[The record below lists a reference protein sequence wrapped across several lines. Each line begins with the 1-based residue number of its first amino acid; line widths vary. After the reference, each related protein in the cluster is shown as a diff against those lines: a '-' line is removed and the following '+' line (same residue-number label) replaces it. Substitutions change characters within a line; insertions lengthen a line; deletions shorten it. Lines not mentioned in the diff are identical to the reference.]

1 MGLECFINPQ
11 NWTISSGGS
20 FSEPV
25 NGNIAMVRVYNR
37 ALSALEVKQNYNALR
52 DRYGI

>member
-1 MGLECFINPQ
+1 
-11 NWTISSGGS
+11 
-20 FSEPV
+20 
-25 NGNIAMVRVYNR
+25 VYNR

>member
-1 MGLECFINPQ
+1 LGALNTFAI
-11 NWTISSGGS
+11 GGPS
-20 FSEPV
+20 TDYV
-25 NGNIAMVRVYNR
+25 IWNIAMVRVYNR